1 MSHAATPT
9 LTERLARRYARL
21 AVRRPFAV
29 LAVALAIVGACGWYG
44 SGIQIRSDLADLFP
58 ESTPAVQVARV
69 AQDTLKSAAQL
80 TLMIGSPDRAKNRAI
95 AERVCATVKDWPEV
109 AALDCRR
116 EVEFFRKHGALFLSV
131 AELEQVDRDVAEAVR
146 KATERQLVDDAL
158 TEGLDDAATPTAPQ
172 AAGPAMAAAPADAI
186 SPTTASRFKLP
197 TDDDLKKRFAGD
209 DIREWDESADGTAL
223 AVRIFPTIAQS
234 DVEKSA
240 AFVQRL
246 RDTVDR
252 IKAEINP
259 PATVA
264 MSGDYAEMS
273 AEISSIRSGLL
284 VTSTLALLVIA
295 AIQVL
300 HFRRWRAL
308 LLMTVPLLASSALT
322 LAFANGTLGYLN
334 VITAFIFSMLF
345 GMGNDFNVYTL
356 SRYHEE
362 RAAGR
367 SPAQA
372 VEETAAGMVRA
383 LHQAALTTSVAF
395 FALTVLEFRGFSQF
409 GLIAGVGVE
418 LALLC
423 TLGFFP
429 PLIIALDRLSP
440 DRPVTAAQAAGARWM
455 GAVADPRFAR
465 FFLVAM
471 GLLTLAS
478 FFIARNYD
486 FETDFR
492 KLRTVVSQRPPQAG
506 EAESPQAERKRQ
518 AQLLEEKVRA
528 ESSGRTGSPIVVV
541 ADSVQDAAHIH
552 AQLEA
557 HRGAW
562 HRVRYFVSIHSFV
575 AKDQASKL
583 PIIERIAKRLRDKR
597 EALTGQDAVDADRA
611 LDLLPSRGY
620 GPNDLPDFV
629 RKRFL
634 DKHDRVGRFVL
645 IYARGNLAEANS
657 IREVT
662 SQVGQFRVPDGAGGE
677 RVYRSTASFFILAE
691 ADDIVRKEGPIA
703 VLLAALAVFAV
714 ILWHFGNLRLCLYS
728 FAPLVAAFVVFLALA
743 HSLDQAMTLYG
754 RDLGL
759 ADLPGLS
766 LNLFSVT
773 TLPGILGIGIDGTT
787 HILHRWYEEGDK
799 ADVRQIVQQVGGAAW
814 IALLTTT
821 VGFAT
826 LMFQDNRGMQ
836 TIGAMA
842 TLGLFSVCLLANL
855 IAGALLAVWPPKR
868 SAPTTA
874 P

>member
-1 MSHAATPT
+1 MMHAATPT
-9 LTERLARRYARL
+9 LTERLARSYARL

-29 LAVALAIVGACGWYG
+29 LAVALTLAGTCGWYG
-44 SGIQIRSDLADLFP
+44 SSIQIRSDLADLFP
-58 ESTPAVQVARV
+58 ESTPAVQVAKL
-69 AQDTLKSAAQL
+69 AQQTLKSAAQL
-80 TLMIGSPDRAKNRAI
+80 TLMFGSPDRTKNRAL
-95 AERVCATVKDWPEV
+95 AGKVCDAVKAWPEV

-116 EVEFFRKHGALFLSV
+116 EVEFFRNNGALFLSV
-131 AELEQVDRDVAEAVR
+131 GELEKVDRDVAEAVR
-146 KATERQLVDDAL
+146 KATEKQLVDDAL
-158 TEGLDDAATPTAPQ
+158 TEGLDDPPTPT
-172 AAGPAMAAAPADAI
+172 AAAPAA
-186 SPTTASRFKLP
+186 TASDGAEDASPAGANRFALP
-197 TDDDLKKRFAGD
+197 TDDDLKKRFAAD

-234 DVEKSA
+234 DVDKSA

-252 IKAEINP
+252 LKAEVNP
-259 PATVA
+259 TATVA

-273 AEISSIRSGLL
+273 AEISSIKSGLV

-300 HFRRWRAL
+300 HFRRFRAL

-322 LAFANGTLGYLN
+322 LAFAKGTLGYLN

-356 SRYHEE
+356 SRYNEE

-367 SPAQA
+367 TTAEA
-372 VEETAAGMVRA
+372 VEETAAGMVRS

-423 TLGFFP
+423 TLSLFP
-429 PLIIALDRLSP
+429 PMIVALDRLWP
-440 DRPVTAAQAAGARWM
+440 DRAVSEAQAAGSRWM
-455 GAVADPRFAR
+455 GAVAEPRFAKV
-465 FFLVAM
+465 FLAAM
-471 GLLTLAS
+471 GLLTLGS
-478 FFIARNYD
+478 FFVARNYA

-492 KLRTVVSQRPPQAG
+492 KLRTVASKRAPDPVQAASP
-506 EAESPQAERKRQ
+506 EAVRKRQ
-518 AQLLEEKVRA
+518 VQLLEEKVRA
-528 ESSGRTGSPIVVV
+528 ESAGRTGSPIVVV
-541 ADSVQDAAHIH
+541 ADSVDDARHIH

-557 HRGAW
+557 HKAAW

-575 AKDQASKL
+575 AKDQEQKL

-597 EALTGQDAVDADRA
+597 DALTGKDADDADRA
-611 LDLLPSRGY
+611 LELLKAHRY
-620 GPNDLPDFV
+620 GPDDLPDFV

-634 DKHDRVGRFVL
+634 DKSDHVGRFVL

-662 SQVGQFRVPDGAGGE
+662 NQVGQFKVPDGKGGE
-677 RVYRSTASFFILAE
+677 RLYRSTASFFILAE

-714 ILWHFGNLRLCLYS
+714 ILWHFRNLRLCLYS
-728 FAPLVAAFVVFLALA
+728 FAPLAAAFVVFLAMA
-743 HSLDQAMTLYG
+743 HSLDQAMTLFG
-754 RDLGL
+754 RDFGL

-787 HILHRWYEEGDK
+787 HILHRWYEEGEK
-799 ADVRQIVQQVGGAAW
+799 ADVRVIVQQVGGAAW

-868 SAPTTA
+868 SATSDP
-874 P
+874 

>member
-1 MSHAATPT
+1 MSHAAAPT
-9 LTERLARRYARL
+9 MTERLARRYARL
-21 AVRRPFAV
+21 AAQRPFAV
-29 LAVALAIVGACGWYG
+29 LAVALAVAGACGWYG
-44 SGIQIRSDLADLFP
+44 SSIQIRSDLSDLFP
-58 ESTPAVQVARV
+58 ESTPAVQVAKL
-69 AQDTLKSAAQL
+69 AQETLKSAAQL
-80 TLMIGSPDRAKNRAI
+80 TLMVGSPDRAQNRAL
-95 AERVCATVKDWPEV
+95 ATRVCDTVRNWPDV

-116 EVEFFRKHGALFLSV
+116 EVEFFRKNGALFLTV
-131 AELEQVDRDVAEAVR
+131 DELEKVDRDVAAAVR
-146 KATERQLVDDAL
+146 DATEKQLVDDAL
-158 TEGLDDAATPTAPQ
+158 TEGLDDPPTPTA
-172 AAGPAMAAAPADAI
+172 AAAPATASDAAADI
-186 SPTTASRFKLP
+186 SPVAANRFALP
-197 TDDDLKKRFAGD
+197 TDDDLKKRFAAD

-223 AVRIFPTIAQS
+223 AVRIFPTIPQS
-234 DVEKSA
+234 DVDKSA
-240 AFVQRL
+240 AFVVRL
-246 RDTVDR
+246 RETVDR
-252 IKAEINP
+252 LKAEVNP
-259 PATVA
+259 TATVA

-273 AEISSIRSGLL
+273 AEISSIKSGLV
-284 VTSTLALLVIA
+284 VTSTLALVVIA

-308 LLMTVPLLASSALT
+308 VLMTVPLLASSALT
-322 LAFANGTLGYLN
+322 LAFAKGTLGYLN

-367 SPAQA
+367 SPAEA

-395 FALTVLEFRGFSQF
+395 FALTILEFRGFSQF

-423 TLGFFP
+423 TLGLFP
-429 PLIIALDRLSP
+429 PMIMALDRIFP
-440 DRPVTAAQAAGARWM
+440 DRAVTAAQAAGSRWM
-455 GAVADPRFAR
+455 GAVAEPRFAR
-465 FFLVAM
+465 LFLVAM
-471 GLLTLAS
+471 GVLTVGSCLV
-478 FFIARNYD
+478 ARNYA

-492 KLRTVVSQRPPQAG
+492 KLRTVASKRAPDPV
-506 EAESPQAERKRQ
+506 EASSPQAVRKRQ
-518 AQLLEEKVRA
+518 IQLLEEKVRA
-528 ESSGRTGSPIVVV
+528 ESAGRTGSPIVVV
-541 ADSVQDAAHIH
+541 ADSVEDARQIH
-552 AQLEA
+552 DQLEA
-557 HRGAW
+557 HKGAW

-575 AKDQASKL
+575 ARDQDKKL

-597 EALTGQDAVDADRA
+597 EALTGQDGADADRA
-611 LDLLPSRGY
+611 LELLQAKAY
-620 GPNDLPDFV
+620 GPDDLPEFV

-634 DKHDRVGRFVL
+634 DKRDRVGRFVL

-662 SQVGQFRVPDGAGGE
+662 DQVGQFRVKDSHGGE
-677 RVYRSTASFFILAE
+677 RLYRSTASFFILAE

-714 ILWHFGNLRLCLYS
+714 ILWHFRNLRLCLYS
-728 FAPLVAAFVVFLALA
+728 FMPLAAAFVVFLALA
-743 HSLDQAMTLYG
+743 HSLDQAMTLFG

-787 HILHRWYEEGDK
+787 HILHRWYEEGEQ

-814 IALLTTT
+814 IALLTTS

-868 SAPTTA
+868 APATGR
-874 P
+874 